1 MGRLYLIA
9 GLVVLLT
16 PFLLASL
23 LADLTKKQAVMFAIL
38 ALCGV
43 GIFAFYNTDTFDDL
57 MRRWRLPPMPLD
69 EKQFVSAVSR
79 IRSNA
84 AEDQDG
90 RHLEV
95 LRDALCRT
103 PLQVTGWVGEVI
115 NAFGSSSKKEKPML
129 VKISPHITVRT
140 SFLGD
145 PTNTLIAAESDLFKV
160 VSSLSPGDPV
170 RFSGSFVTDSG
181 SCDRRHNAEDALQD
195 PNFVF
200 LFSEISRS

>member
-1 MGRLYLIA
+1 MGRLYLVA
-9 GLVVLLT
+9 GMVALLT

-23 LADLTKKQAVMFAIL
+23 IADLTKKQATIFAIL

-57 MRRWRLPPMPLD
+57 MLRWRLPPMPSD
-69 EKQFVSAVSR
+69 ERQFISVVSR

-95 LRDALCRT
+95 LRAALCKT
-103 PLQVTGWVGEVI
+103 PLQVTGWVGEVV
-115 NAFGSSSKKEKPML
+115 NAFASSSKKEKPVQ
-129 VKISPHITVRT
+129 VKLSPHITVRT
-140 SFLGD
+140 SFLGE
-145 PTNTLIAAESDLFKV
+145 PTNTLIPAESDLSKV
-160 VSSLSPGDPV
+160 VLSLSPGDPV

-181 SCDRRHNAEDALQD
+181 SCDRQHNVEDALQD